1 MQRLSLIIAMTTSLG
16 LLTAGCTPETSSP
29 QASQGSP
36 ALAGAADR
44 VAGALRVN
52 ETAPLRRELTF
63 EITDRSDGSRI
74 TSFDESH
81 TQQLHVIAVSDDL
94 RQFVHEHVKSAGRD
108 GRLTADVTFPSA
120 GLYHIYADVT
130 PRGIGQQ
137 VLRFQVPVGAEAN
150 RAADRTASLSPTPN
164 EVSAGPYTVRINPT
178 KLRAGQSSELSL
190 SILRN
195 GQSATDLRPYLG
207 AAAHV
212 VFVAAEDLSYVHVH
226 PDAHGDAPAGTGH
239 TKAGSGGDEHA
250 GMGHGAHGGAAEPS
264 AVTPSQ
270 MTLHVQPPRAGRYA
284 MWVEFSGDGEVRR
297 APFVIDVP
305 R

>member
-1 MQRLSLIIAMTTSLG
+1 MRRLFLVTAITTSLG
-16 LLTAGCTPETSSP
+16 LLAAGCTPEASSP
-29 QASQGSP
+29 QALQGSP
-36 ALAGAADR
+36 ALAGAPDR
-44 VAGALRVN
+44 VAGALQVK
-52 ETAPLRRELTF
+52 ETAPLQRELTF
-63 EITDRSDGSRI
+63 EITDRGNGDRI

-108 GRLTADVTFPSA
+108 GRLNADVTFPSA
-120 GLYHIYADVT
+120 GLYHVYADVM
-130 PRGIGQQ
+130 PRGVGQQ
-137 VLRFQVPVGAEAN
+137 VLRFEVPVGVDARKSAG
-150 RAADRTASLSPTPN
+150 RAASLSPTPN
-164 EVSAGPYTVRINPT
+164 EVSTGPYTVRIDPS
-178 KLRAGQSSELSL
+178 KLRAGQSSEMSL

-195 GQSATDLRPYLG
+195 GQPATDLNSYLG

-226 PDAHGDAPAGTGH
+226 PDAHGGTPAGAGH
-239 TKAGSGGDEHA
+239 VHAGSGGDKHA
-250 GMGHGAHGGAAEPS
+250 AMGHGAHGGAAQPS
-264 AVTPSQ
+264 TATPSQ

-284 MWVEFSGDGEVRR
+284 MWVEFNGGGEVRR